1 MPTALFYNFS
11 DHPFVGRWNGEDEPF
26 APKEK
31 RYMPAFLAQHFAKH
45 LVNRE
50 LHRLGLDNA
59 TSPRAPEDNADF
71 LRLFKQAYVRDRDL
85 PGQKKSTLRDMID
98 SVDLN
103 RKSPPTAAA
112 EDALPNKLGSDV
124 EPKAERE
131 VSENEDPNFT
141 RESDGSTADASVGK
155 PGASA
160 PQIVTP
166 PDFEEDDDSGYDAVP
181 VGPQAPAPAPSSVGP
196 DVGPAPAPQAA

>member
-11 DHPFVGRWNGEDEPF
+11 DYPFVGRWNGEDELF

-50 LHRLGLDNA
+50 LHRAGLDNA
-59 TSPRAPEDNADF
+59 TSPKAPEDVPEFNK
-71 LRLFKQAYVRDRDL
+71 LFRQAYIRDRDM
-85 PGQKKSTLRDMID
+85 PGSKKTSLRDMID
-98 SVDLN
+98 AVDLN
-103 RKSPPTAAA
+103 RQPQDIPKVDP
-112 EDALPNKLGSDV
+112 LPNKLGSDV
-124 EPKAERE
+124 ERIVRRE

-141 RESDGSTADASVGK
+141 REGSSGSGTEVPMGK
-155 PGASA
+155 AGASA

-166 PDFEEDDDSGYDAVP
+166 PDFDEDEDDGYEGVQ
-181 VGPQAPAPAPSSVGP
+181 VGPAAAATVPGP
-196 DVGPAPAPQAA
+196 DVAPAAQATITP